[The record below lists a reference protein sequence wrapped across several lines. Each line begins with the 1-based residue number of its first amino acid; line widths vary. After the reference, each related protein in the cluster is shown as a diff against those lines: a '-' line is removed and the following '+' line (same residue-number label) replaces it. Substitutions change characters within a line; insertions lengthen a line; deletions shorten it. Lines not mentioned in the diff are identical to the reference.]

1 MANFKFPILLLFY
14 QYMICIYYNYI
25 CGYEQCNIYGPP
37 LVSGIQSFRASHNHN
52 HISNYHSKDTMN
64 ISLSSAGNKKQKKG
78 GSSLAFGLNN
88 RKKSTNPSSNV
99 FGDDGDSSD
108 NDSDDGTN
116 HGMSRRD
123 VVNKQ
128 IAREQAALRR
138 RAQADLASANDTA
151 GVYDYDGAYDSF
163 RPTAESTAKPEVDKE
178 KKSKYIG
185 DLLKAAKVRE
195 RERDAIYERRNAR
208 EQAEEEAN
216 ADYRGKEKFVTKSYK
231 RKLQER
237 KQWEAEQEQKEREE
251 EANDVTKKA
260 AGSAFAGFYGNLN
273 RSAMTEQTSKSDEV
287 NDSVGGKGQ
296 EDSKPSDDDDDFDP
310 RQGFL
315 GGFERSS
322 QPDTSDANKDGFAT
336 VQDEDETKAPTLSM
350 REIREKKVAEARV
363 RYLQR
368 KQSVALG
375 Q

>member
-1 MANFKFPILLLFY
+1 
-14 QYMICIYYNYI
+14 
-25 CGYEQCNIYGPP
+25 
-37 LVSGIQSFRASHNHN
+37 
-52 HISNYHSKDTMN
+52 MN
-64 ISLSSAGNKKQKKG
+64 ISLTSASKKQKKG
-78 GSSLAFGLNN
+78 GSSLAFGLNS
-88 RKKSTNPSSNV
+88 RKKSANPGSSGGNV

-108 NDSDDGTN
+108 NDSVDGTN
-116 HGMSRRD
+116 QGMSRRE

-128 IAREQAALRR
+128 IAREQAARRR
-138 RAQADLASANDTA
+138 RAQADLASAKETA

-163 RPTAESTAKPEVDKE
+163 HPAKEETAKKEEEPKE

-208 EQAEEEAN
+208 EQAEEEEN
-216 ADYRGKEKFVTKSYK
+216 ADFRGKEKFVTKSYK

-251 EANDVTKKA
+251 EANDVTKKS

-273 RSAMTEQTSKSDEV
+273 RSTMTEQKSKSDENLP
-287 NDSVGGKGQ
+287 NDSVDRIDDAKQ
-296 EDSKPSDDDDDFDP
+296 LDDDDFDP

-322 QPDTSDANKDGFAT
+322 QADTNEAKKDGQMT
-336 VQDEDETKAPTLSM
+336 VEDDTEVKVPKLSM
-350 REIREKKVAEARV
+350 REIREKKVAEARI
-363 RYLQR
+363 RYLKRMEEKLLQ
-368 KQSVALG
+368 
-375 Q
+375 